1 VRANADRSSRD
12 FHRLSLG
19 YRTGKSG
26 EPVTDKV
33 IPLNITYPL
42 LSSCAK
48 SCRCNGEND
57 ATTSEKFT
65 ARSLPTRRWPV
76 PQERTVPPFLLYL
89 FQLSASWV
97 SLSVFV
103 SLFLCLLLLFS
114 ICPLSLS
121 LSFSLAYSLL
131 SLSFDK
137 LHEKYARLYTSIT
150 KTVPNVASSPG
161 EISPYRLLRPFYER
175 AIAHACER
183 VYLAWLIM
191 HTFKL
196 HYFSLFP
203 PSSFLCLS
211 GPMPGSEEK
220 TQFII

>member
-1 VRANADRSSRD
+1 VRANADRSGRD

-65 ARSLPTRRWPV
+65 TRSLPTRRWPV

-89 FQLSASWV
+89 FQRSASWV

-114 ICPLSLS
+114 ICLPPLSLF
-121 LSFSLAYSLL
+121 LSRLLTLFCL
-131 SLSFDK
+131 SLSINYTN
-137 LHEKYARLYTSIT
+137 KYARLYTSIT

-203 PSSFLCLS
+203 LFFPLS
-211 GPMPGSEEK
+211 LGSDAW
-220 TQFII
+220 Q